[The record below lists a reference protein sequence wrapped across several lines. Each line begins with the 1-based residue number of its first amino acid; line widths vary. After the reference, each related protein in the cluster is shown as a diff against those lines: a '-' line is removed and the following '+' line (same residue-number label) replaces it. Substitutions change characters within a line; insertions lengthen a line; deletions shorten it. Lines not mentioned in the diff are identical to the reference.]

1 MLVVEIMTKDEQIGK
16 LNRLRSMFS
25 REQVQ
30 NSSGIIGDG
39 GKGVKKRVLED
50 MKEVIKTQTSGI
62 RKSEAEAKG
71 REKAIKVAENS
82 AAASLALVRKQN
94 NVLEQETR
102 KTKECER
109 RLRDKEAELKHL
121 QVTLT
126 HQRAEVRLLCQ
137 DVEHCIS
144 QQRKEKQ
151 AFLEK
156 RRIMRSLT
164 TNGEPN
170 INNNTSPRCAYRGAV
185 AVAQSGNQA

>member
-82 AAASLALVRKQN
+82 AAASLALVRKQTTCCN
-94 NVLEQETR
+94 KR
-102 KTKECER
+102 PAK
-109 RLRDKEAELKHL
+109 LRSVKGD
-121 QVTLT
+121 
-126 HQRAEVRLLCQ
+126 
-137 DVEHCIS
+137 
-144 QQRKEKQ
+144 
-151 AFLEK
+151 
-156 RRIMRSLT
+156 
-164 TNGEPN
+164 
-170 INNNTSPRCAYRGAV
+170 
-185 AVAQSGNQA
+185 